1 MAKFCTRCGK
11 TLEEGKACECVST
24 MNTPVNQTNGTSN
37 IDFNRGFN
45 DYIDIIKGIF
55 VKPADTI
62 KAFTK
67 SNKGLLGGVAILINC
82 LVTGLFFYF
91 FCSKSMTGL
100 MSLFMGGYGSYSS
113 YFSSALEVPFAR
125 TFFMGF
131 LFVAAWFLV
140 AALIILL
147 FANPIFKDK
156 MDIKK
161 AFALV
166 GTCSVFTTLTTV
178 LAIVCTFIS
187 IPFTIVVLLL
197 GAGFY
202 LTHLYQGLSDSTNI
216 NKNKLIYVFMPAVA
230 LATFVMVYIVPKF
243 FS

>member
-1 MAKFCTRCGK
+1 MAKFCTKCGK
-11 TLEEGKACECVST
+11 ALEEGKVCDCFKEVEKTSS
-24 MNTPVNQTNGTSN
+24 NNIQSSN
-37 IDFNRGFN
+37 IDFNKGLN

-55 VKPADTI
+55 TKPADTI
-62 KAFTK
+62 KSFAT
-67 SNKGLLGGVAILINC
+67 SNKFLLGVVAIVINC
-82 LVTGLFFYF
+82 LVSGLFFYF
-91 FCSKSMTGL
+91 FCSKALSGFMSM
-100 MSLFMGGYGSYSS
+100 FMGGYGSY
-113 YFSSALEVPFAR
+113 FSSAVEIPFAR

-131 LFVAAWFLV
+131 LFMASWFVV

-156 MDIKK
+156 MDVKK

-166 GTCSVFTTLTTV
+166 GNCSVFTTLTTIF
-178 LAIVCTFIS
+178 AIVCTFIS

-202 LTHLYQGLSDSTNI
+202 LTHLYQGLSDITKI
-216 NKNKLIYVFMPAVA
+216 DKNKLVYVFMPAVS
-230 LATFVMVYIVPKF
+230 LATFVMVYIMPKL